1 MSSGKVVRMKRQ
13 WMVRV
18 SVAAVLV
25 AALAMPAPRAA
36 AIGVDVPARLTDQ
49 DFWRLVTDFSEP
61 NGSFRSDNLLSNEMW
76 FQYIVPDLVGYLKPG
91 GVYLG
96 VGPEQNFTYIAA
108 LKPKMVFIIDIRRG
122 NLHTQLMY
130 KALFELSNDRAE
142 FVSLLFSR
150 KRPDGLTAAS
160 SVQDIFTAV
169 AAAPRTEAL
178 YSENFR
184 KLTDQLTKKRNM
196 PLMKED
202 LEGIDYVY
210 GNFSTYGPSINY
222 NSSQG
227 GGGRGGNMSTYASLM
242 TTTDAAGQSRSY
254 LASEALFGVMK
265 DLETRNLVVPVVGDF
280 AGPKAIRAV
289 GKYLKEQSATVTA
302 FYLSNV
308 EQYLSQSG
316 VWQSFCN
323 NIASLPLTEDST
335 FIYSQQNRGGGG
347 GGLGSYYRPML
358 ADVKSYSCAIG
369 AAPLVR

>member
-1 MSSGKVVRMKRQ
+1 MSCVKVVQMKRQ
-13 WMVRV
+13 WMVRI
-18 SVAAVLV
+18 SVAAVLAGV
-25 AALAMPAPRAA
+25 LAVPSPRAA
-36 AIGVDVPARLTDQ
+36 ATGVDIPARLTDQ
-49 DFWRLVTDFSEP
+49 DFWRLVTDFSEA
-61 NGSFRSDNLLSNEMW
+61 NGYFRSDNLLSNEMW

-130 KALFELSNDRAE
+130 KALFELSNDRAD
-142 FVSLLFSR
+142 FVSMLFSR
-150 KRPDGLTAAS
+150 KRPDGLTASS

-169 AAAPRTEAL
+169 SAAPRTDAL
-178 YSENFR
+178 YTENFK
-184 KLTDQLTKKRNM
+184 KLTEHLTKKRN
-196 PLMKED
+196 LALAKED
-202 LEGIDYVY
+202 LDGIDYVY
-210 GNFSTYGPSINY
+210 GNFFTYGPSINY

-242 TTTDAAGQSRSY
+242 TTSDGAGQARSY
-254 LASEALFGVMK
+254 LATEALFQVMK
-265 DLETRNLVVPVVGDF
+265 DLETRNLVVPLVGDF

-289 GKYLKEQSATVTA
+289 GKYLKEQGATVTA

-308 EQYLSQSG
+308 EQYLTQSG

-323 NIASLPLTEDST
+323 NIASLPLTDDST

-358 ADVKSYSCAIG
+358 ADVKTFSCASG
-369 AAPLVR
+369 GPALMR

>member
-1 MSSGKVVRMKRQ
+1 MVEMKRQ

-18 SVAAVLV
+18 SVAAVLL
-25 AALAMPAPRAA
+25 AALAMPTPRAA
-36 AIGVDVPARLTDQ
+36 AVGVDVPARLTDQ

-61 NGSFRSDNLLSNEMW
+61 NGFFRSDNLLSNEMW

-130 KALFELSNDRAE
+130 KALFELANDRAD

-169 AAAPRTEAL
+169 AAAPRTEAV
-178 YSENFR
+178 YTENFK
-184 KLTDQLTKKRNM
+184 KLTDHLTKKHNL
-196 PLMKED
+196 PLPKED

-210 GNFSTYGPSINY
+210 GNFYTYGPSINY

-242 TTTDAAGQSRSY
+242 TTTDAAGQARSY

-265 DLETRNLVVPVVGDF
+265 DLETKNLLVPVVGDF
-280 AGPKAIRAV
+280 AGAKAIRAV

-323 NIASLPLTEDST
+323 NVASLPLTEDST

-369 AAPLVR
+369 AAPRVR